1 MKLIL
6 ASNSPRRREILLN
19 GGYSFEVISSDYEEN
34 SFSSDPVLTAQTFA
48 YGKAK
53 AVFDNLKSKDDY
65 LVLGADTVVYN
76 GSILGKGKNEQ
87 DAKNMLKTLSNKT
100 HTVITGY
107 ALVCENKQ
115 IVSSVK
121 TQVTFNDLTDELID
135 EYVSSGLYKG
145 KAGCYGIQDPFPL
158 VARYD
163 GSLSNVI
170 GLPEEEIF
178 PLLKELLKQ
187 KKASTKTSVC
197 LF

>member
-6 ASNSPRRREILLN
+6 ASNSPRRRDILTN
-19 GGYSFEVISSDYEEN
+19 GGFSFEVICSDYEEN

-53 AVFDNLKSKDDY
+53 SVFDSLENKSDY

-76 GSILGKGKNEQ
+76 GSILGKGKDAQ

-107 ALVCENKQ
+107 ALISTRKE

-121 TQVTFNDLTDELID
+121 TQVTFNDLTDKLID

-158 VARYD
+158 VAHYN

-178 PLLKELLKQ
+178 PQLKELLK
-187 KKASTKTSVC
+187 
-197 LF
+197 

>member
-19 GGYSFEVISSDYEEN
+19 GGFSFEVISSDYEEN
-34 SFSSDPVLTAQTFA
+34 SFSNDPVLTAQTFA

-76 GSILGKGKNEQ
+76 GSILGKGKDEQ

-178 PLLKELLKQ
+178 PLLKNLLK
-187 KKASTKTSVC
+187 
-197 LF
+197 